1 MTALISTQ
9 DTKYYSVTEA
19 IPLPTFAQIGG
30 RWSIF
35 FPSVLVSDRF
45 YLLPSFFFFACFFQP
60 IFSEFMAVFFLFLLF
75 PSRAG
80 YGNFF
85 LFPINFFLFLADF
98 FLLSFFSLGLQGCIY
113 LAIFYCY
120 IPGSL

>member
-1 MTALISTQ
+1 MDICSIICLLAKLSLIYIYIYRTALITTQ

-45 YLLPSFFFFACFFQP
+45 YLLPSFFFACFFQP
-60 IFSEFMAVFFLFLLF
+60 IFF
-75 PSRAG
+75 
-80 YGNFF
+80 
-85 LFPINFFLFLADF
+85 
-98 FLLSFFSLGLQGCIY
+98 
-113 LAIFYCY
+113 
-120 IPGSL
+120 